1 MSIERNE
8 TYKTFKGFKYHLNIP
23 DEWIIHELPLTGRE
37 CWNCVGR
44 PSECDGFAMW
54 RTIILGYCGNCAKDY
69 QGERGKGFIGLGVE
83 NNINDYQSAFDLYL
97 GPVDFETYGDLADND
112 EDTLE
117 NREHFIEA
125 EEKFMEEE
133 RLLDALADSLVK
145 ERLLNEEKRLL
156 EEKRLQ
162 EGQRL
167 ENEEL
172 ENEELENEELENE
185 ELENE
190 ELENEELEDEESE
203 DDYYGEEE
211 DDYGE
216 CLHIGCGEPS
226 LCYSAYCRRHF
237 ELFEYGW
244 EC

>member
-23 DEWIIHELPLTGRE
+23 DEWILNELPLTGRE

-44 PSECDGFAMW
+44 PGECDGFAMW
-54 RTIILGYCGNCAKDY
+54 RTIILGYCGNCAEDY

-112 EDTLE
+112 EDTVE
-117 NREHFIEA
+117 NRMHII
-125 EEKFMEEE
+125 EEE
-133 RLLDALADSLVK
+133 RFLEEEMLLDALAVSLAK

-156 EEKRLQ
+156 EEKRLE
-162 EGQRL
+162 EGQR
-167 ENEEL
+167 
-172 ENEELENEELENE
+172 
-185 ELENE
+185 
-190 ELENEELEDEESE
+190 LENEELEDEESE
-203 DDYYGEEE
+203 DEYYGEEE
-211 DDYGE
+211 DDFGE

-226 LCYSAYCRRHF
+226 LCYSPYCRRHF